1 MPPGLGEKGRTSAAK
16 DHKRVTA
23 DLDSD
28 DELILEMREKGF
40 SDREISE
47 RLTKEGRTHYD
58 TKSISTRIM
67 RIRLAKAEQFD
78 RLLEDGIVEWQFDDV
93 SGQPPSYVEI
103 I

>member
-1 MPPGLGEKGRTSAAK
+1 M
-16 DHKRVTA
+16 TA

-67 RIRLAKAEQFD
+67 RIRLAQAEQFD
-78 RLLEDGIVEWQFDDV
+78 RLLKDGIVEWQVDDV
-93 SGQPPSYVEI
+93 SRQPPSYVKSSKY
-103 I
+103 